1 MQGKGLHPA
10 VGLSVIGVVGFV
22 LLGVMPKP
30 SVDSTYFDTSDFEQE
45 IYDEVARDAIQQ
57 YELTKMHGNEIDR
70 CVQAGLVA
78 QAYLQAGKGA
88 SYESWK
94 QTESRECRQAGL

>member
-10 VGLSVIGVVGFV
+10 VGLSVIGVAGFV

-30 SVDSTYFDTSDFEQE
+30 SVESTYFGSGDFEQE
-45 IYDEVARDAIQQ
+45 IYDEVVRDAIQQ
-57 YELTKMHGNEIDR
+57 YELTTIHGKAMDR

-78 QAYLQAGKGA
+78 QAYLQAGKGTQ
-88 SYESWK
+88 YESWRNI
-94 QTESRECRQAGL
+94 ESRECREAGL